1 MALRD
6 ALPLL
11 SRASA
16 VTLVSLRK
24 TDEAANADVLLI
36 PQTIAWLQRH
46 GIPVTAEQLVTSNGF
61 SNALLSS
68 ADFAFCGSNTW

>member
-11 SRASA
+11 SRAS
-16 VTLVSLRK
+16 VLTLLSLHK
-24 TDEAANADVLLI
+24 MDKAEATDTESLLI

-46 GIPVTAEQLVTSNGF
+46 GIKPTAERQ
-61 SNALLSS
+61 
-68 ADFAFCGSNTW
+68 